1 MSIALTNV
9 NIKKPPPL
17 YGEIHSN
24 IQRRRLWGVGLPSK
38 TLLNINMCM
47 CERWRELA
55 RGLARKKFA
64 RVRECVCVRMVLFI
78 VAREVVTFYWSV

>member
-17 YGEIHSN
+17 HGGIHSN

-64 RVRECVCVRMVLFI
+64 RVRECVC
-78 VAREVVTFYWSV
+78 ADGTFYWSV